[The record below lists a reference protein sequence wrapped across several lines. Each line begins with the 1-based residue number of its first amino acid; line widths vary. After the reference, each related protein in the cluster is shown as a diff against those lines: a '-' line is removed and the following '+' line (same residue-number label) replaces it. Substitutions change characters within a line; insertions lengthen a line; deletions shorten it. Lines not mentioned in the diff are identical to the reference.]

1 MSARFSA
8 FSLLMLPASMF
19 SVLLR
24 STLGV
29 CELTD
34 LSASARTAIL
44 VFLTTRAGLLASALH
59 RLTDDRGAARLRDRF
74 IVLAMVVCIV
84 FAQLMYLGADLT
96 KSVSARCYLSA
107 VLATNWDLACAESKL
122 DEHLGHVHTYVCM
135 PLLRSHKLVHIPIGA
150 AWTNQAD

>member
-34 LSASARTAIL
+34 LSASARTPIL
-44 VFLTTRAGLLASALH
+44 LFLTRRAGLLASAWH

-84 FAQLMYLGADLT
+84 VAQLMYFGDDLT
-96 KSVSARCYLSA
+96 NTMSALLYLLA
-107 VLATNWDLACAESKL
+107 V
-122 DEHLGHVHTYVCM
+122 V
-135 PLLRSHKLVHIPIGA
+135 SHKMGFGMC
-150 AWTNQAD
+150 

>member
-8 FSLLMLPASMF
+8 FSLLTLPASMF

-24 STLGV
+24 STLGA

-44 VFLTTRAGLLASALH
+44 LFLATRAGLLASALH

-84 FAQLMYLGADLT
+84 VAQQKYIGAGLT
-96 KSVSARCYLSA
+96 NRISARSYLLA
-107 VLATNWDLACAESKL
+107 VLATS
-122 DEHLGHVHTYVCM
+122 
-135 PLLRSHKLVHIPIGA
+135 
-150 AWTNQAD
+150 